1 MAGMVAAVV
10 LAAGASTRMGS
21 AKLLLPLGG
30 EPLVRRAVRQVLG
43 AGFDEVLVVLGY
55 QFQQIMAALAG
66 LPCRPVVNHE
76 YPTGMGSSFRVAI
89 AALGETEAAMFTL
102 ADQPFLT
109 EHEYQALLE
118 TYHRSPGGI
127 VVAQYGEVVAP
138 PHVFAREFY
147 AELSQLERG
156 ARPVLHRHA
165 DRMTMLRVPPD
176 LLLDVDTPEDYE
188 RAIERLSA
196 SR

>member
-30 EPLVRRAVRQVLG
+30 EPLVRRAARQVLA
-43 AGFDEVLVVLGY
+43 AGFDDVLVVVGY
-55 QFQQIMAALAG
+55 QFQQIVAALAG
-66 LPCRPVVNHE
+66 LPCRPIVNHE
-76 YPTGMGSSFRVAI
+76 YDTGLGSSFRAAVE
-89 AALGETEAAMFTL
+89 ALGESEAAMFTL
-102 ADQPFLT
+102 ADQPFVT
-109 EHEYQALLE
+109 EHEYRALVE
-118 TYHRSPGGI
+118 TYRRCPGGI
-127 VVAQYGEVVAP
+127 VVAQYGDAVAA
-138 PHVFAREFY
+138 PHVFACEFY

-165 DRMTMLRVPPD
+165 DRTTMVRFPPD

>member
-1 MAGMVAAVV
+1 MVAAVV
-10 LAAGASTRMGS
+10 LAAGASMRMGS

-43 AGFDEVLVVLGY
+43 AGFDEVLVVVGY
-55 QFQQIMAALAG
+55 QFQPIIAVLAG

-76 YPTGMGSSFRVAI
+76 YQTGMGSSFRAAI
-89 AALGETEAAMFTL
+89 AALGQTEAAMFTL
-102 ADQPFLT
+102 ADQPFVT
-109 EHEYQALLE
+109 EHEYRALLE
-118 TYHRSPGGI
+118 AYHRSPGGI

-138 PHVFAREFY
+138 PHVFAKEFY

-156 ARPVLHRHA
+156 ARPVLDRHA
-165 DRMTMLRVPPD
+165 DRLTMLRFAPE
-176 LLLDVDTPEDYE
+176 LLLDVDTPDDYE

-196 SR
+196 SC

>member
-1 MAGMVAAVV
+1 MVAAVV

-43 AGFDEVLVVLGY
+43 AGFDEVLVVVGY
-55 QFQQIMAALAG
+55 QFQPIIAVLAG

-76 YPTGMGSSFRVAI
+76 YQTGMGSSFRAAI
-89 AALGETEAAMFTL
+89 AALGQTEAAMFTL
-102 ADQPFLT
+102 ADQPFVT
-109 EHEYQALLE
+109 EHEYRALLDA
-118 TYHRSPGGI
+118 YHRSAGGI

-138 PHVFAREFY
+138 PHVFAKEFY

-165 DRMTMLRVPPD
+165 DRLTMLRFAPE

-196 SR
+196 SC